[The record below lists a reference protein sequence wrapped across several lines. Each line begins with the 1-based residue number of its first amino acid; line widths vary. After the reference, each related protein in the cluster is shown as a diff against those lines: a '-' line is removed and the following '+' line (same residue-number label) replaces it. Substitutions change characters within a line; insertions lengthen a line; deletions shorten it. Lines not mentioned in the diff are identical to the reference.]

1 MHSLF
6 IICLYL
12 SMSKQKTMKTKKAF
26 IAKNRVYPSKDAAIL
41 CTGSKDVT
49 VVNIREDYE
58 FIDFEAELYFEDDVL
73 TIEPCWF
80 TRMNHEYL
88 ITWHEAIEFQY
99 VNGEFQQMFKEV
111 ELSIKDLSQ
120 DLQDKIAELV
130 AESICSTCNGTGVV
144 EVMRCKNGSNECC
157 GGCYY
162 EEQCEDCNK

>member
-1 MHSLF
+1 
-6 IICLYL
+6 
-12 SMSKQKTMKTKKAF
+12 MKTKKAF

-58 FIDFEAELYFEDDVL
+58 FIKFEAELYFEDDIL

-88 ITWHEAIEFQY
+88 IDWHEAIEFKY
-99 VNGEFQQMFKEV
+99 ENGEFQQMFKEV

-120 DLQDKIAELV
+120 ELQDQISELV
-130 AESICSTCNGTGVV
+130 KESICSTCNGTGVV

>member
-1 MHSLF
+1 
-6 IICLYL
+6 
-12 SMSKQKTMKTKKAF
+12 MKTKKAF

-58 FIDFEAELYFEDDVL
+58 FPVFSRDIYFEDDVL
-73 TIEPCWF
+73 TIEPYF
-80 TRMNHEYL
+80 IITESDNKEYL
-88 ITWHEAIEFQY
+88 ITWNEAIEFQY
-99 VNGEFQQMFKEV
+99 INGEFQQMFKEV
-111 ELSIKDLSQ
+111 QFEIKDLSQ
-120 DLQDKIAELV
+120 ELQDEIAELV

>member
-1 MHSLF
+1 
-6 IICLYL
+6 
-12 SMSKQKTMKTKKAF
+12 MKTKKAF

-58 FIDFEAELYFEDDVL
+58 FNVFYPELYYDEHEKIL
-73 TIEPCWF
+73 LIEPYC
-80 TRMNHEYL
+80 
-88 ITWHEAIEFQY
+88 IPDIVTWHEAIEFQY

-111 ELSIKDLSQ
+111 ELSITDLSQ
-120 DLQDKIAELV
+120 ELQDEIAELV

>member
-1 MHSLF
+1 
-6 IICLYL
+6 
-12 SMSKQKTMKTKKAF
+12 MKTKKAF

-41 CTGSKDVT
+41 CTGSRDVT

-58 FIDFEAELYFEDDVL
+58 LVKYSTWASMNEDNTILILEPVINKDCEDD
-73 TIEPCWF
+73 
-80 TRMNHEYL
+80 L

-120 DLQDKIAELV
+120 ELQDEIAELV

-144 EVMRCKNGSNECC
+144 EVMRCTNGSNECC

>member
-1 MHSLF
+1 
-6 IICLYL
+6 
-12 SMSKQKTMKTKKAF
+12 MKTKKAF

-41 CTGSKDVT
+41 CTGSKDIT

-58 FIDFEAELYFEDDVL
+58 FIEFDIYPTFDNDAGVL
-73 TIEPCWF
+73 
-80 TRMNHEYL
+80 L
-88 ITWHEAIEFQY
+88 IDLSTNVDNCTWHEAIEFQY
-99 VNGEFQQMFKEV
+99 IEGEFQQMFKEV
-111 ELSIKDLSQ
+111 ELSITELSQ
-120 DLQDKIAELV
+120 ELQGEIAELV